1 MAKSETAVAACAAAK
16 GRPWS
21 GALPTVCRLLLKS
34 GCEARCGTGVVAQKR
49 QPLLGRAG
57 VVLEVDTVRGMARV
71 GFGGGVEMWWAA
83 GYLLPAG
90 PAGVL
95 AAAGGG
101 VA

>member
-1 MAKSETAVAACAAAK
+1 V
-16 GRPWS
+16 
-21 GALPTVCRLLLKS
+21 
-34 GCEARCGTGVVAQKR
+34 
-49 QPLLGRAG
+49 
-57 VVLEVDTVRGMARV
+57 ARV

-95 AAAGGG
+95 AGTGGG